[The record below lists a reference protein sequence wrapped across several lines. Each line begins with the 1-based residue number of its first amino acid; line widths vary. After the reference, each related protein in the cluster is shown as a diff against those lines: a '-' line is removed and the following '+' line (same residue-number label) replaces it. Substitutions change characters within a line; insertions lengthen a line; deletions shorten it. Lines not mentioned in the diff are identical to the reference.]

1 MAGKTRRRTM
11 TIALAVLAA
20 MLVLPWA
27 LNGWFNSWG
36 TTPAETAMA
45 LPGDD
50 LIPSASGG
58 FTHAVTIDAPP
69 EKVWPWVVQIGMERA
84 GWYTYD
90 WFYALTRSGGFVDG
104 HSSDRIVPE
113 LQALKVGDVIKMNP
127 AIPFEVVQLE
137 PTRAMVLKAD
147 GEDAPSWVWV
157 LEPLDGGRTRLVE
170 RFRQGGKVTLASRLL
185 GVYVLDS
192 GGWVFSSK
200 HLRGVKERA
209 ERQ

>member
-1 MAGKTRRRTM
+1 MSKGSGVRLS
-11 TIALAVLAA
+11 IGSPFGLAEL
-20 MLVLPWA
+20 
-27 LNGWFNSWG
+27 G
-36 TTPAETAMA
+36 
-45 LPGDD
+45 GDGD
-50 LIPSASGG
+50 GELSMSAKEG
-58 FTHAVTIDAPP
+58 
-69 EKVWPWVVQIGMERA
+69 
-84 GWYTYD
+84 
-90 WFYALTRSGGFVDG
+90 
-104 HSSDRIVPE
+104 
-113 LQALKVGDVIKMNP
+113 LKVLVGAIEVTTSDGKRQKLDAGAVITLEGLVIP
-127 AIPFEVVQLE
+127 AQQVVQLE